1 MYFPQL
7 VINCITGGLTS
18 ANCSQP
24 RLSKS
29 SSTRRSSGAQA
40 TEEST
45 PSWRRRQSRISSKG
59 NEIDVDS
66 GKPSSRRRSH
76 RRVGSRLSTTAGELE
91 SVFQKFD
98 GNGHGKL
105 SLSELGTLMRSLGCP
120 ATDEELQLMVS
131 MADSDDDGFI
141 DLSNFAAMNAFS
153 VDEAP
158 SLDDMESAFG
168 VFDFDGNGG
177 ISPDEL
183 LRVFKILGH
192 SSSLEDCRNMIAEVD
207 SNRDGYVSF
216 DEFLTM
222 MITSSSSV

>member
-7 VINCITGGLTS
+7 VINCITGGVTS

-45 PSWRRRQSRISSKG
+45 PSWRRRQSRRSSKG

-76 RRVGSRLSTTAGELE
+76 RRGLPTTAGELE
-91 SVFQKFD
+91 AVFQKFD
-98 GNGHGKL
+98 GNGEGKL

-131 MADSDDDGFI
+131 MADSDGDGFI
-141 DLSNFAAMNAFS
+141 NLSNFAAMNTFS

-183 LRVFKILGH
+183 LRVFKSLGH